1 MGIFRNKTPEFLKD
15 EVMSGKKRP
24 GLLHTRYFEQM
35 PTYEKAEA
43 EFILPDALF
52 TDANNDGGDQ
62 RLNCAIVFGRDRDSH
77 LMSGYGK
84 IGGTPCAAI
93 DIVAG
98 RMSSAN
104 TKRGLFGKKF
114 DPVERTELVGRNFF
128 TDASRIYI
136 SQKCDIDH
144 YFGIP
149 DGKFGRPRGEAGIG
163 IKSDHVRIIGR
174 DSIKLFAGSARAQNL
189 GIQGELN
196 SNGDQ
201 LVNSKIEFITDLNA
215 ETQPLV
221 LGSNLV
227 EFLDEVLNK
236 ISDLQQAFFLQNIN
250 IIKLESALAGHFH
263 IGGGLGYVTVGPD
276 PILASVCLNDIK
288 SNVQKISDNISNVL
302 NFEVMRV
309 NYLGLPNSND
319 PDHRIKT
326 RKNILSSNVYTT

>member
-1 MGIFRNKTPEFLKD
+1 MSIFRNKTPEFLKD
-15 EVMSGKKRP
+15 EVLNGIKRP
-24 GLLHTRYFEQM
+24 GLLHTRYFEPM

-52 TDANNDGGDQ
+52 TDGENDGGDQ
-62 RLNCAIVFGRDRDSH
+62 KLNCGIVFGRDRDSH

-104 TKRGLFGKKF
+104 TKKGLFGKKF
-114 DPVERTELVGRNFF
+114 EPVERDTLVGRNFF
-128 TDASRIYI
+128 SDASRIYI
-136 SQKCDIDH
+136 SQKCDIGH
-144 YFGIP
+144 YFGLP
-149 DGKFGRPRGEAGIG
+149 DGNFGRPKGEAGIG
-163 IKSDHVRIIGR
+163 VKSDHVRIIGR
-174 DSIKLFAGSARAQNL
+174 DSIKLFAGSARADNL

-201 LVNSKIEFITDLNA
+201 LMKSKIEFITDLDA
-215 ETQPLV
+215 KTQPLV

-227 EFLDEVLNK
+227 EFLDEVLDK
-236 ISDLQQAFFLQNIN
+236 ISDLQQAFFLTNVN
-250 IIKLESALAGHFH
+250 IIKLEAALASHFH

-288 SNVQKISDNISNVL
+288 TNVQKITDNVSNVL

-309 NYLGLPNSND
+309 NYLGLPNSNN

-326 RKNILSSNVYTT
+326 AKSILSSNVYTT

>member
-1 MGIFRNKTPEFLKD
+1 MPIFRNKTPEFLKD
-15 EVMSGKKRP
+15 EVLNGIKRP
-24 GLLHTRYFEQM
+24 GLLHTRYFEPM

-43 EFILPDALF
+43 EFVLPDALF
-52 TDANNDGGDQ
+52 TDANDDGGDQ
-62 RLNCAIVFGRDRDSH
+62 RLNCGIVFGRDRDSH

-104 TKRGLFGKKF
+104 SKKGLFGKKF
-114 DPVERTELVGRNFF
+114 DPVERDALVGRNFF
-128 TDASRIYI
+128 SDASRIYI

-144 YFGIP
+144 YFGLP
-149 DGKFGRPRGEAGIG
+149 DGNFGRPRGEAAIG
-163 IKSDHVRIIGR
+163 VKSDHVRIIGR
-174 DSIKLFAGSARAQNL
+174 DSIKLFAGSARASNL

-201 LVNSKIEFITDLNA
+201 LTKSKIEFITDLEAN
-215 ETQPLV
+215 TQPLV

-227 EFLDEVLNK
+227 EFLDEVLDK

-250 IIKLESALAGHFH
+250 IIKLEAALASHFH

-276 PILASVCLNDIK
+276 PILASTCLNDIK
-288 SNVQKISDNISNVL
+288 TNVQKIADNVSNVL
-302 NFEVMRV
+302 NFEVMRI
-309 NYLGLPNSND
+309 NYLGLPNSNNA
-319 PDHRIKT
+319 DHRIKT
-326 RKNILSSNVYTT
+326 AKSILSSNVYTT